1 MTDVTPILP
10 AAPDDQYDV
19 LSEQLAPRL
28 REVLQS
34 AGPGH
39 RLRVTTLPQAVMEQL
54 ATALDDPRWLVRVL
68 HEQPTKPFE
77 ATAATIIRLR
87 DHAAAPVLVFF
98 PPGPRTASEDSLDIA
113 TFTELSLA
121 SMAQSLSEVLLARV
135 TEPLRGEVR
144 EVLKHLG
151 EVRQIRHPDE
161 QVNYLLTILKNG
173 GTRGAA
179 GAAIYHF
186 GLVPDFSLFTR
197 GSATTLNWISRNRQK
212 CDKLSDLNQPLQK
225 RLRGLGLKPDTLQQP
240 LFHFFRL
247 RHTEESR
254 VWGQQIACDGGSRH
268 LSFDRWDF
276 ADAENDGELRLILD
290 PLNLPRQQ
298 ADDVSGA
305 DRMPVLNVT
314 GKDPL
319 KVVFR
324 SVPNPSEAPAWK
336 NWRVQ
341 ILAVVDGG
349 ATVAWESNS
358 YPKPA
363 GGRLAKVRR
372 SVKMKDVE
380 ALDEG
385 TYFLR
390 VDAYDA
396 EGTLLTT
403 PGRIDPRDENSR
415 AENES
420 EPFLVVREEVVID
433 DPDVRATF
441 VPSLLAAWLRGAL
454 KALDGKARETVPSR
468 DLTGTWNQPVGS
480 SVKGDVRFDI
490 DTDGFHG
497 YAIVVPGLLRKI
509 EVAFLSNPRALG
521 VYQMALGPART
532 PGDVELVRKEQADLG
547 DISSAAPFL
556 RAREEIFRRIRDQ
569 HFPPGVMPEERGARL
584 GIVEV
589 VDLVS
594 HADAIRT
601 YAEAFAQLVHS
612 AMDLE
617 PAERTALLRGVAWL
631 DIVEIRWQ
639 GQPGDPG
646 RGILL
651 APTHPLR
658 LLWHLQHALEC
669 AGAINAWDQRT
680 HQVLD
685 WRKFIEQ
692 LRDEL
697 LPLNLPMAVFDR
709 RGRSYT
715 EALPI
720 TPYWGLYL
728 PDRDYGDRHVDAS
741 AARDRALISMGVRA
755 RSVAVTTVNPY
766 DIASRVYEFVVQHP
780 YVEQL
785 RLNVFNPGNGEIV
798 AEVLR
803 AVEAIRRENKSPS
816 SLRYAVHLFAPPSQ
830 LDTVGEAVES
840 LLDPERHVGEDDEFT
855 LDSGN
860 HLHPKLLVARNS
872 VGDFVV
878 NHTRYPA
885 HLSILVEQFVALGRI
900 GPLDR
905 YRRGSFVG
913 GLVQEPETVP
923 LEGTGPSI
931 RQATGWSKGVR
942 PTARDAADVGERMLA
957 DLLSATHRLQA
968 AVALGHAVDR
978 NVGPVL
984 ALQLDAESQ
993 GLLRQVHDVSDRVIT
1008 IDRHLGV
1015 DFFDTPSAGEEAGYL
1030 LDFAPEFLQE
1040 ERQRIVL
1047 TTRNTQEIEC
1057 VLSPMLKGYGINLR
1071 RGDEVMV
1078 LEGLRSLSG
1087 RLALRLEGSTTR
1099 AKEVVGLLFARWLME
1114 EIGALKNR
1122 VVIPLDAHRSWF
1134 QAPGVQRR
1142 ADLLLVGFPGNRV
1155 VRMDIIEVKLRED
1168 LPPASRSP
1176 LYRSM
1181 REQTDVTEA
1190 RLRALFDPDLYAV
1203 PRADLAIRSK
1213 ELAGV
1218 LSFYTRRAVRYGLL
1232 APIDGEAA
1240 LAVAERL
1247 DDGYRLDVQRMGIV
1261 FERLGSGHHIDEDE
1275 PGFTV
1280 HRFGANK
1287 ARKLFHI
1294 AMGRFDERTSVRS
1307 ELDSSRSSP
1316 LEPGVGALAE
1326 SPGEELLLEALRSNL
1341 VVEVSRGD
1349 SYESRAQRDAGSF
1362 MARDSGNASSG
1373 PDDSHSPSTAE
1384 KLSAAMLG
1392 APAVRNAPEESS
1404 AEVATGVPASSD
1416 FVEPGQTGAQDVS
1429 GDAPTLEA
1437 GGRRG
1442 SEPAAEEPA
1451 LVPDVLL
1458 GSTSMTPQFGLLG
1471 RSGSHTVAIDLTG
1484 CNTISLFG
1492 VQGFGKSYTL
1502 GVISEMASAQNRRV
1516 NVLPSPLAT
1525 VIFHFHKS
1533 DAYEPEYVTAVE
1545 PNRKASEIDRLF
1557 AEYGARPKGL
1567 EDVVLLTPEAKVEAR
1582 RREYPEVTVEP
1593 IKFSSAE
1600 LGAES
1605 WKFLMGAVGNTSLYV
1620 RQIVD
1625 IMQSYGSE
1633 LTIADLEKEIEDAD
1647 FSKSDRRFAE
1657 IRLRLA
1663 KRFIDDGVRLRDV
1676 LRPGRT
1682 LIVDMRDEW
1691 MEKDQALGLFLV
1703 IMNTLAQAEQGG
1715 TLFNKLMV
1723 FDEAHKYISESGLI
1737 DEVVA
1742 MIREMRHWATSVVI
1756 ASQDPLSVPRA
1767 IIELTSVLVLHRMT
1781 SPQWLKHLR
1790 SAIVSLNDVQDAAVT
1805 SLLPGEA
1812 LVWAQR
1818 STDRRFTLR
1827 PQKIVVRPRF
1837 TQHGGGTK
1845 TAVDGATIR

>member
-1 MTDVTPILP
+1 MTALTALVPV
-10 AAPDDQYDV
+10 APRDQHDA

-28 REVLQS
+28 REVLEN

-39 RLRVTTLPQAVMEQL
+39 RLRVTTLPEPVMERL
-54 ATALDDPRWLVRVL
+54 AHALDDPRWLVRVL
-68 HEQPTKPFE
+68 NEQPSKPFE

-87 DHAAAPVLVFF
+87 DHAEAPVLVFF

-121 SMAQSLSEVLLARV
+121 SMAHSLSDVLLDRLAD
-135 TEPLRGEVR
+135 PLRGEVR
-144 EVLKHLG
+144 EVLRHLA

-161 QVNYLLTILKNG
+161 QVTYLLTVLKNG
-173 GTRGAA
+173 GTPQAA
-179 GAAIYHF
+179 GAAIYCF
-186 GLVPDFSLFTR
+186 GLVPDFDLFTR
-197 GSATTLNWISRNRQK
+197 GATNTLNWLSRNRQK

-225 RLRGLGLKPDTLQQP
+225 RLLALGLKPDTLQQA

-247 RHTEESR
+247 RHTEEPR
-254 VWGQQIACDGGSRH
+254 IWGQQIACDAGNRH
-268 LSFDRWDF
+268 LAFDRWEF
-276 ADAENDGELRLILD
+276 SDAESDAELRLILD

-298 ADDVSGA
+298 ADEVSGA

-324 SVPNPSEAPAWK
+324 SVPNPSQAPSWK
-336 NWRVQ
+336 HWRVQ
-341 ILAVVDGG
+341 VLAIGDGG

-363 GGRLAKVRR
+363 GGRLTKVRR
-372 SVKMKDVE
+372 SIKMKDLE
-380 ALDEG
+380 GLDEG

-390 VDAYDA
+390 VDAYDG

-403 PGRIDPRDENSR
+403 PRRIAPRDETSR

-441 VPSLLAAWLRGAL
+441 VPSMLAAWLRGAL
-454 KALDGKARETVPSR
+454 KALDGKSREPVPARE
-468 DLTGTWNQPVGS
+468 LTGSWNQPVGA

-490 DTDGFHG
+490 ETEGFHG
-497 YAIVVPGLLRKI
+497 YAIVVPGLLRKV
-509 EVAFLSNPRALG
+509 EVAFLSSPRALG
-521 VYQMALGPART
+521 VYQMALGSART
-532 PGDVELVRKEQADLG
+532 PGDVELVRKETSELEGLAC
-547 DISSAAPFL
+547 AEAFL
-556 RAREEIFRRIRDQ
+556 KARDAVFTRIRDQ
-569 HFPPGVMPEERGARL
+569 HLPPGAMPEERAARL

-589 VDLVS
+589 VNLVA
-594 HADAIRT
+594 HADAIRE
-601 YAEAFAQLVHS
+601 YAAAFARLVDE
-612 AMDLE
+612 AMQQDG
-617 PAERTALLRGVAWL
+617 PERTKLLRGVAWI
-631 DIVEIRWQ
+631 DAVEIRWL

-658 LLWHLQHALEC
+658 LLWHLQHALAC
-669 AGAINAWDQRT
+669 ARAVDAWDQRT
-680 HQVLD
+680 HQVPE
-685 WRKFIEQ
+685 WRRFIEQ

-697 LPLNLPMAVFDR
+697 LPLNLPLAVFDR
-709 RGRSYT
+709 RGRAYT

-720 TPYWGLYL
+720 TPHWGLYL
-728 PDRDYGDRHVDAS
+728 PDRDHEGRHVDAS
-741 AARDRALISMGVRA
+741 VARDRAVASMGVRA
-755 RSVAVTTVNPY
+755 RSVAVTTVNP
-766 DIASRVYEFVVQHP
+766 DEIAARLYEFVVQHP

-785 RLNVFNPGNGEIV
+785 RLNVFNPGNGELV
-798 AEVLR
+798 ADVLR
-803 AVEAIRRENKSPS
+803 AVEGQRRQIRSPS

-855 LDSGN
+855 LYSGN
-860 HLHPKLLVARNS
+860 HLHPKLIVARND
-872 VGDFVV
+872 VADFVSD
-878 NHTRYPA
+878 HTRFPA
-885 HLSILVEQFVALGRI
+885 HLSILIEQFTAQGRV
-900 GPLDR
+900 GPLHQ
-905 YRRGSFVG
+905 YRRGSFVI

-923 LEGTGPSI
+923 LEGSGPSV

-942 PTARDAADVGERMLA
+942 PATKGSADDVERMLA
-957 DLLSATHRLQA
+957 DVLSATHRLQA
-968 AVALGHAVDR
+968 AVALGQAVDSH
-978 NVGPVL
+978 VGPVL

-1047 TTRNTQEIEC
+1047 TTRNTQEIEG
-1057 VLSPMLKGYGINLR
+1057 VLAPMLKGYGVNLR

-1114 EIGALKNR
+1114 EIGVLENR

-1134 QAPGVQRR
+1134 QGPGPQRR
-1142 ADLLLVGFPGNRV
+1142 ADLLLVGFPSQGA
-1155 VRMDIIEVKLRED
+1155 VRMDVIEVKLRDD
-1168 LPPASRSP
+1168 LPPAARGL

-1181 REQTDVTEA
+1181 REQTDTTET
-1190 RLRALFDPDLYAV
+1190 RLRALFDPDLYSL
-1203 PRADLAIRSK
+1203 PRADLALRAK

-1218 LSFYTRRAVRYGLL
+1218 LSFYIRRAVRYGLL
-1232 APIDGEAA
+1232 PPVEGDAS

-1247 DDGYRLDVQRMGIV
+1247 DDGYRLDVHRMGIV

-1307 ELDSSRSSP
+1307 D
-1316 LEPGVGALAE
+1316 LESVTASASERGLLALTEA
-1326 SPGEELLLEALRSNL
+1326 PGEDRLLETLRTNL
-1341 VVEVSRGD
+1341 VVRTSRPVRYDLSQGG
-1349 SYESRAQRDAGSF
+1349 SGLAPTRVREAPTGPYRAGNESPIDAE
-1362 MARDSGNASSG
+1362 R
-1373 PDDSHSPSTAE
+1373 
-1384 KLSAAMLG
+1384 
-1392 APAVRNAPEESS
+1392 APAADEHSD
-1404 AEVATGVPASSD
+1404 PASVD
-1416 FVEPGQTGAQDVS
+1416 GPVEQAEPRAKEPS
-1429 GDAPTLEA
+1429 EA
-1437 GGRRG
+1437 GGAAPLPEAVEQEAASDVGAEAFSPEAG
-1442 SEPAAEEPA
+1442 SAP
-1451 LVPDVLL
+1451 VPDVLL
-1458 GSTSMTPQFGLLG
+1458 GSSSMTPQFGLLG
-1471 RSGSHTVAIDLTG
+1471 RSGSQSVAIDLTG

-1502 GVISEMASAQNRRV
+1502 GVIAEMASARNAGV

-1545 PNRKASEIDRLF
+1545 PNRKTSEVDRLL

-1567 EDVVLLTPEAKVEAR
+1567 KDVVLLAPEAKVEER
-1582 RREYPEVTVEP
+1582 RREYPRVHVEP

-1605 WKFLMGAVGNTSLYV
+1605 WKFLLGAYGNDALYI
-1620 RQIVD
+1620 RQLVA
-1625 IMQSYGSE
+1625 IMRRHRDG
-1633 LTIADLEKEIEDAD
+1633 LTLDTFRQEIADAD
-1647 FSKSDRRFAE
+1647 LPRVAQ
-1657 IRLRLA
+1657 RLA
-1663 KRFIDDGVRLRDV
+1663 EDRLTLAEPYIDDARRLGEL

-1682 LIVDMRDEW
+1682 VIVDLRDEW
-1691 MEKDQALGLFLV
+1691 VEKDEALGLFVVMLR
-1703 IMNTLAQAEQGG
+1703 IFAATRFEGRE
-1715 TLFNKLMV
+1715 FNKLVV
-1723 FDEAHKYISESGLI
+1723 FDEAHKYITESDLI
-1737 DEVVA
+1737 SQVVET
-1742 MIREMRHWATSVVI
+1742 IREMRHQATSVII

-1767 IIELTSVLVLHRMT
+1767 IIELTSVLILHRMT

-1790 SAIVSLNDVQDAAVT
+1790 SAIVALNDVQDAAVT

-1818 STDRRFTLR
+1818 STDKRFTLR
-1827 PQKIVVRPRF
+1827 PQKLAVRPRF

-1845 TAVDGATIR
+1845 TAVEGATIR

>member
-1 MTDVTPILP
+1 MTGPTTIVPV
-10 AAPDDQYDV
+10 APSDQHEA
-19 LSEQLAPRL
+19 LSAQLAPRL
-28 REVLQS
+28 REVLEN

-39 RLRVTTLPQAVMEQL
+39 RLRVTTLPEPVMERL
-54 ATALDDPRWLVRVL
+54 AHALDDPRWLVRVL
-68 HEQPTKPFE
+68 NEQPSKPFE

-87 DHAAAPVLVFF
+87 DHAEAPVLVFF

-121 SMAQSLSEVLLARV
+121 SMAQNLADVLVDRLA
-135 TEPLRGEVR
+135 EPLRGEVR
-144 EVLKHLG
+144 EVLRHLA

-161 QVNYLLTILKNG
+161 QVSYLLTVLKNR
-173 GTRGAA
+173 GTPEAA
-179 GAAIYHF
+179 GAAIYCF
-186 GLVPDFSLFTR
+186 GLVPDFDLFTR
-197 GSATTLNWISRNRQK
+197 GSTNTLNWLSRNRQK

-225 RLRGLGLKPDTLQQP
+225 RLLALGLKADTLQQA
-240 LFHFFRL
+240 LFQFFRM
-247 RHTEESR
+247 RHTEEPR
-254 VWGQQIACDGGSRH
+254 IWGQQIACDAGNRH
-268 LSFDRWDF
+268 LSFDRWEFSDV
-276 ADAENDGELRLILD
+276 ESDGELRLILD

-298 ADDVSGA
+298 ADEVSGA

-324 SVPNPSEAPAWK
+324 SVPNPSQAPSWK
-336 NWRVQ
+336 HWRVQ
-341 ILAVVDGG
+341 VLAIGDGG

-363 GGRLAKVRR
+363 GGRHAKVRR
-372 SVKMKDVE
+372 SIKMKDLE
-380 ALDEG
+380 GLDEG

-390 VDAYDA
+390 VDAYDG

-403 PGRIDPRDENSR
+403 PRRIDPRDENSR

-441 VPSLLAAWLRGAL
+441 VPSVLAAWLRGAL
-454 KALDGKARETVPSR
+454 KALDGKSREPVPPR
-468 DLTGTWNQPVGS
+468 ELTGSWNQPVGA

-490 DTDGFHG
+490 ETEGFHG
-497 YAIVVPGLLRKI
+497 YAIVVPGLLRKV
-509 EVAFLSNPRALG
+509 EVAFLSSPRALG
-521 VYQMALGPART
+521 VYQMALGSART
-532 PGDVELVRKEQADLG
+532 PGDVELVRKEESELEGLSCAD
-547 DISSAAPFL
+547 AFL
-556 RAREEIFRRIRDQ
+556 KAREAVFIRIRDQ
-569 HFPPGVMPEERGARL
+569 HLPPGAMPEERVARL

-589 VDLVS
+589 VDLVP
-594 HADAIRT
+594 HADAIRE
-601 YAEAFAQLVHS
+601 YAAAFARLVDEAMQLD
-612 AMDLE
+612 A
-617 PAERTALLRGVAWL
+617 PERTKLLRGVAWL
-631 DIVEIRWQ
+631 DAVEIRWV

-669 AGAINAWDQRT
+669 GRAIHAWDQRT
-680 HQVLD
+680 HQVPE
-685 WRKFIEQ
+685 WRRFIEQ

-697 LPLNLPMAVFDR
+697 LPLNLPLAVFDR
-709 RGRSYT
+709 RGRAYT

-720 TPYWGLYL
+720 TPHWGLYL
-728 PDRDYGDRHVDAS
+728 PDRDHEGRHVDAS
-741 AARDRALISMGVRA
+741 AARDRALASMGVRA
-755 RSVAVTTVNPY
+755 RSVAVTTVNP
-766 DIASRVYEFVVQHP
+766 DEIAARLYEFVVQHP

-785 RLNVFNPGNGEIV
+785 RLNVFNPGNGELV
-798 AEVLR
+798 ADVLR
-803 AVEAIRRENKSPS
+803 AVEGQRRQNRSPS

-830 LDTVGEAVES
+830 LDTVGEGVES

-855 LDSGN
+855 LYSGN
-860 HLHPKLLVARNS
+860 HLHPKLIVARND
-872 VGDFVV
+872 VADFVSD
-878 NHTRYPA
+878 HMRFPA
-885 HLSILVEQFVALGRI
+885 HLSILIEQFTAQGHV
-900 GPLDR
+900 GPLHQ
-905 YRRGSFVG
+905 YRRGSFVS

-923 LEGTGPSI
+923 LEGSGPSV

-942 PTARDAADVGERMLA
+942 PAPRRGADDVERMLA
-957 DLLSATHRLQA
+957 DVLSATNRLQA
-968 AVALGHAVDR
+968 SVALGQAVESH
-978 NVGPVL
+978 VGPVL

-1015 DFFDTPSAGEEAGYL
+1015 DFFDTPSAGEQAGYL

-1047 TTRNTQEIEC
+1047 TTRNTQEIEG
-1057 VLSPMLKGYGINLR
+1057 VLAPMLKGYGINLR

-1114 EIGALKNR
+1114 EIGALENR

-1134 QAPGVQRR
+1134 QGPGSQRR
-1142 ADLLLVGFPGNRV
+1142 ADILLVGFPNHGA
-1155 VRMDIIEVKLRED
+1155 VRMDIIEVKLRDD
-1168 LPPASRSP
+1168 LPPTASGP

-1181 REQTDVTEA
+1181 REQTDTTET
-1190 RLRALFDPDLYAV
+1190 RLRALFDPDVYSL
-1203 PRADLAIRSK
+1203 PRADLALRAK

-1218 LSFYTRRAVRYGLL
+1218 LSFYLRRAVRYGLL
-1232 APIDGEAA
+1232 PPVEGDAS
-1240 LAVAERL
+1240 LAIAERL
-1247 DDGYRLDVQRMGIV
+1247 DDGYRLDVHRMGIV
-1261 FERLGSGHHIDEDE
+1261 FERRGSGHHIDEDE

-1294 AMGRFDERTSVRS
+1294 AMGRFDERTSVRGDLESGSASAS
-1307 ELDSSRSSP
+1307 ERGL
-1316 LEPGVGALAE
+1316 LALTEA
-1326 SPGEELLLEALRSNL
+1326 PGEERLLETLRTNL
-1341 VVEVSRGD
+1341 LVRSSRPVK
-1349 SYESRAQRDAGSF
+1349 YESSLGGS
-1362 MARDSGNASSG
+1362 GSG
-1373 PDDSHSPSTAE
+1373 PTGVGEAPGDPIGVKGAP
-1384 KLSAAMLG
+1384 LG
-1392 APAVRNAPEESS
+1392 AEAGPAGDEHPDLASLNPPGEKAEPEAKDLRAAAVAVPLPKPVEHEAASDDDAEAPS
-1404 AEVATGVPASSD
+1404 
-1416 FVEPGQTGAQDVS
+1416 
-1429 GDAPTLEA
+1429 LEA
-1437 GGRRG
+1437 GA
-1442 SEPAAEEPA
+1442 PPM
-1451 LVPDVLL
+1451 PDVLL
-1458 GSTSMTPQFGLLG
+1458 GSSSMTPQFGLLG
-1471 RSGSHTVAIDLTG
+1471 RSGSQSVAIDLTG

-1502 GVISEMASAQNRRV
+1502 GVIAEMASARNTGV

-1545 PNRKASEIDRLF
+1545 PNRKTSEVDRLL

-1582 RREYPEVTVEP
+1582 RRDYPGVAVEP
-1593 IKFSSAE
+1593 IKFSSSE

-1625 IMQSYGSE
+1625 IMQSYGSD
-1633 LTIADLEKEIEDAD
+1633 LTLADLEKEVEDAD
-1647 FSKSDRRFAE
+1647 FTKSDRRYAN

-1663 KRFIDDGVRLRDV
+1663 KRFVDDGTRLRDI
-1676 LRPGRT
+1676 LKPGRT
-1682 LIVDMRDEW
+1682 LIIDMRDEW

-1703 IMNTLAQAEQGG
+1703 LMNTLAQAEENGA
-1715 TLFNKLMV
+1715 LFNKLMV

-1737 DEVVA
+1737 GEVVA

-1767 IIELTSVLVLHRMT
+1767 IIELTSVLILHRMT

-1790 SAIVSLNDVQDAAVT
+1790 SAIVALSDVQDAAVT

-1812 LVWAQR
+1812 LAWAQR
-1818 STDRRFTLR
+1818 STDKRFTQR
-1827 PQKIVVRPRF
+1827 PQKLAVRPRF
-1837 TQHGGGTK
+1837 SQHGGGTK
-1845 TAVDGATIR
+1845 TAVDGASIR